1 MWAIEMKA
9 TERCFD
15 LVHLES
21 RDFKSVDKIP
31 MCDFQMEVTELT
43 DVVLKF

>member
-1 MWAIEMKA
+1 MKA

-31 MCDFQMEVTELT
+31 MCDFLQMEVTELT
-43 DVVLKF
+43 DVHMVLKF